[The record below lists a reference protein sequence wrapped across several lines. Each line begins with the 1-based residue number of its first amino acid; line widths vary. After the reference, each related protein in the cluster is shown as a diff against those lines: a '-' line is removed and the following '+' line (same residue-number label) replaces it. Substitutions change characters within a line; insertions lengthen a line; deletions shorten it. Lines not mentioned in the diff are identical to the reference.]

1 MVGQQK
7 RQEQQRRK
15 PKRSTTEAAK
25 EPSTN
30 VTMMATEASVVL
42 SWYEFFVRD
51 NKIRGLFV
59 ALWPPTILAFAS
71 YFHQKRM
78 EEQIETIIPSGLGNV
93 VTELVGG
100 R

>member
-1 MVGQQK
+1 MVGQQQ
-7 RQEQQRRK
+7 QEQQRK
-15 PKRSTTEAAK
+15 TPKRSTIEAAK

-30 VTMMATEASVVL
+30 VTMMAAEAAVAL

-51 NKIRGLFV
+51 NKMRGLFV

-78 EEQIETIIPSGLGNV
+78 EEQMEAIAPSGLGNV
-93 VTELVGG
+93 VTEIVGG